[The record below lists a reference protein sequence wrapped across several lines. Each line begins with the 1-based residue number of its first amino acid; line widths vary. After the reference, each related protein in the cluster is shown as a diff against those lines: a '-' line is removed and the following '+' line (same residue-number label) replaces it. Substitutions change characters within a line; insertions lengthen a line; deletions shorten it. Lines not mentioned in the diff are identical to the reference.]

1 MQERV
6 AGPASHGASP
16 DRDARLNDG
25 DMRVLNAHTWG
36 ADFEGNLLN
45 RNRGESSCLASSQM
59 CEPMMGRAGASLAS
73 PPDTGGDA
81 QMSPASSTRASRAST
96 PVDSPHSS

>member
-6 AGPASHGASP
+6 AGRQPAMAPGP

-25 DMRVLNAHTWG
+25 DMRVLSAHTWG
-36 ADFEGNLLN
+36 ADFEGHLLN

-59 CEPMMGRAGASLAS
+59 CEPMMG
-73 PPDTGGDA
+73 DE
-81 QMSPASSTRASRAST
+81 Q
-96 PVDSPHSS
+96 VHH